1 MRKPGVYLP
10 RRCPACGGPMA
21 PRMRATGIRETP
33 REFHRRKRCDVC
45 SPQLAKPR
53 YVHQVSLLERRQLD
67 ANSLLRQWR

>member
-1 MRKPGVYLP
+1 
-10 RRCPACGGPMA
+10 
-21 PRMRATGIRETP
+21 MRATGIRETP